1 MNEPLTY
8 HHMKEQTSMPVTE
21 VSFKEFLFKNK
32 GNRTI
37 LLLTCVAVI
46 IQFAIF
52 KYFYPFA
59 SFIHGDSFSYINAA
73 YENLTINTYMVGYSK
88 FLRFVS
94 VFAKPDYV
102 LVWVQYLFIHCSVL
116 FLLFTIFY
124 FYNPGRKVQI
134 VLLCF
139 MVFNPLFWH
148 LGNMVS
154 SDGIFLGL
162 SMIWFA
168 LLLWI
173 IHAPSKRIIIWHAV
187 VLFIAFTFRYNA
199 MIYPFIAA
207 VAFGLSKISLRQK
220 VVGISAGLVACS
232 LFVFLTSYQYKRLT
246 GSWQYSPF
254 SGWQLANNAM
264 YAYRY
269 VDKAKR
275 KPVDKKF
282 QVLDKMIRE
291 FFDSTRDTKR
301 FPSEE
306 AMASTFYMWSPG
318 MPLFKYRNNLFKKDT
333 AAKEL
338 KKWASMGPYYKA
350 YGTHIISKY
359 PWHFVRYFMW
369 PNANKYYAPPVE
381 FLKEYN
387 SNMPTVTKQAKEW
400 FGYKNTKIKRRMKG
414 TEVII
419 LNYYPILSGVINV
432 VMLCTLLCYLS
443 LKGWQY
449 NRLFSKAV
457 LMGGGLWLINA
468 GFTIFASSAALR
480 FQSFPLMLTCIFTAL
495 LINWM
500 IQLMPALKETSVKMN
515 NENLKEGAIA

>member
-1 MNEPLTY
+1 MS
-8 HHMKEQTSMPVTE
+8 EQIVTSFANI
-21 VSFKEFLFKNK
+21 SFKDFLFKNK
-32 GNRTI
+32 RNRTV
-37 LLLTCVAVI
+37 LLLAGIAVI
-46 IQFAIF
+46 MQFAVF

-73 YENLTINTYMVGYSK
+73 YENLTINTYMIGYSK

-94 VFAKPDYV
+94 IFAKPDYV
-102 LVWVQYLFIHCSVL
+102 LVNFQYLFIHCSVL

-124 FYNPGRKVQI
+124 LYNPGRRVEI
-134 VLLCF
+134 MILCF
-139 MVFNPLFWH
+139 MVLNPLFWH

-173 IHAPSKRIIIWHAV
+173 IHRPSKRIIAWHAV

-207 VAFGLSKISLRQK
+207 GAFCISKISLRQK
-220 VVGISAGLVACS
+220 VVGIGAGVVLCG
-232 LFVFLTSYQYKRLT
+232 LFVCLTSYQYKRLT

-269 VDKAKR
+269 VDSAKR

-282 QVLDKMIRE
+282 QVLDNMIRQ

-306 AMASTFYMWSPG
+306 QMASTFYMWSPRL
-318 MPLFKYRNNLFKKDT
+318 PLFKYRNNLFKKDT
-333 AAKEL
+333 VAKEL

-350 YGTHIISKY
+350 YGIHIISKY

-381 FLKEYN
+381 FLREYN
-387 SNMPTVTKQAKEW
+387 SNMPAVSKQAKEW
-400 FGYKNTKIKRRMKG
+400 FGYKSMKVKRRMKG
-414 TEVII
+414 TEIII
-419 LNYYPILSGVINV
+419 LDYYPILSGVINV

-449 NRLFSKAV
+449 NRGFSKAV

-500 IQLMPALKETSVKMN
+500 IQLMPVLKQDSINMGNKNVN
-515 NENLKEGAIA
+515 EGAIA